1 MVISLLWAVGTQFL
15 FVLISFMWPLFLA
28 IGGVGLLISLIYL
41 LISYFFSNI
50 YSANNPNGVVVPV
63 NNVDNSVHNVN
74 IVNSST
80 SAPDRIP
87 SVTASGE

>member
-15 FVLISFMWPLFLA
+15 FVINSFMWPLA

-41 LISYFFSNI
+41 PISYFFSNI
-50 YSANNPNGVVVPV
+50 YSANNPNGVVD
-63 NNVDNSVHNVN
+63 NVDNSLHNVN

-87 SVTASGE
+87 SVTASSK